1 MVGQGACS
9 AAGSVVMGRGGV
21 QEMER
26 HDSDLRGLRG
36 MFLVGALMALMG
48 TMNFFQTSLTVVSK
62 RKAAK
67 RHKSR

>member
-1 MVGQGACS
+1 
-9 AAGSVVMGRGGV
+9 MGRGGV